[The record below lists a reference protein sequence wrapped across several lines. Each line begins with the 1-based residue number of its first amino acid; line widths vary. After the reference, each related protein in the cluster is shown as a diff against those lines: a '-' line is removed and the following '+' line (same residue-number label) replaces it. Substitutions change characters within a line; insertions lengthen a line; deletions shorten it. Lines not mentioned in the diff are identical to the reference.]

1 VETWIVIEQCSK
13 CSGNVDC
20 KRLMSKTLFFWVSFY
35 DINIWYC
42 VNIFKFACLV
52 INIDLLNIKKI
63 QNSLIGNN

>member
-20 KRLMSKTLFFWVSFY
+20 KRLISKTLFFLASFY

-42 VNIFKFACLV
+42 VNIFKFAYLV
-52 INIDLLNIKKI
+52 INIDLETSRKYRIL
-63 QNSLIGNN
+63 